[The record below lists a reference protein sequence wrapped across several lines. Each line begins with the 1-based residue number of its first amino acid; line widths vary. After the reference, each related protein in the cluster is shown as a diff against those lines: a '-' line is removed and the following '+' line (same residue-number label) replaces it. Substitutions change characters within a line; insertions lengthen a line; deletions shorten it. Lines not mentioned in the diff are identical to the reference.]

1 MAFEPSEGLYA
12 GLSFVSTADLNSAK
26 SDESKFK
33 ELYFVAL
40 ENLKSNKVLDAAGN
54 ATKNGMIKIID
65 LDTSSKKPQ
74 DIYGD
79 LAASISA
86 VLGTRSKLRKDKVPS
101 KVYLTGNKWHPDVEP
116 FKVNAF
122 GMADYNSSDVI
133 LKLNGNDFVGISLK
147 KKPKVNA
154 ASPTLINNAFSAY
167 IDGPKFKATRD
178 KLNDHRIKFFAGVI
192 KEACGPGGPLERFA
206 VADGSKSISS
216 LNPNNIAD
224 AKTLWNIKVIRNK
237 GGGKTQKIPLIN
249 LKSESELADKNG
261 LIKKTGSEPSQVSF
275 RDFVNKKLQSTGG
288 KLNPLYQGFLNIMNQ
303 DDVKDNLGDIL
314 LTRVLKLGLME
325 TFTLDF
331 WDKYEFGFYL
341 TEGVGTVDKNLSPN
355 VGSANVLDVHSI
367 MIAMANLS
375 KEETKMV
382 LDKQKTLSKNAAKV
396 FFTLSKGKT
405 PILEIELRY
414 KGDFAA
420 FPQFFAGITPEFKK
434 MIKEGDT
441 GI

>member
-12 GLSFVSTADLNSAK
+12 GLSFVSTADLQASRN
-26 SDESKFK
+26 DVGKFK

-40 ENLKSNKVLDAAGN
+40 ENLKSDKVLDAAGN

-116 FKVNAF
+116 FKVKAF

-147 KKPKVNA
+147 KKPKVNS

-167 IDGPKFKATRD
+167 IEGPKFASTRN

-192 KEACGPGGPLERFA
+192 KEACEPGGPLERFA
-206 VADGSKSISS
+206 VAGNKKISS
-216 LNPNNIAD
+216 MNPNNIAD
-224 AKTLWNIKVIRNK
+224 AKALWDMKVIRTKND
-237 GGGKTQKIPLIN
+237 GKTQKIPLIN
-249 LKSESELADKNG
+249 LKSESELADRNG
-261 LIKKTGSEPSQVSF
+261 LVKNTGSDPSQLSF
-275 RDFVNKKLQSTGG
+275 RDFVNKKLQSTG
-288 KLNPLYQGFLNIMNQ
+288 KLNPLYQGFLDIMNQ
-303 DDVKDNLGDIL
+303 DDVKENLADVL
-314 LTRVLKLGLME
+314 LTRVLKTGLMD
-325 TFTLDF
+325 TLDT

-396 FFTLSKGKT
+396 FFILSKGKT

>member
-12 GLSFVSTADLNSAK
+12 GLSFVSTADLIEAK
-26 SDESKFK
+26 SSDDKFK

-40 ENLKSNKVLDAAGN
+40 ENLKGDKVLDAAGN

-65 LDTSSKKPQ
+65 LDTSTKKPQ

-86 VLGTRSKLRKDKVPS
+86 VLGTRQKLRKDKIPS

-116 FKVNAF
+116 FKVKAF
-122 GMADYNSSDVI
+122 GMSDYNSSDVI

-147 KKPKVNA
+147 KKPKA
-154 ASPTLINNAFSAY
+154 TSASPTLINNAFSAY
-167 IDGPKFKATRD
+167 IEGPNFKTTRD

-206 VADGSKSISS
+206 LAGNKKISS
-216 LNPNNIAD
+216 MNPNNKAD
-224 AKTLWNIKVIRNK
+224 AKALWNMRVIRK
-237 GGGKTQKIPLIN
+237 KDGKPTPLIN
-249 LKSESELADKNG
+249 LKSESDLQDPNG
-261 LIKKTGSEPSQVSF
+261 LIKQSGNDPSQESF

-288 KLNPLYQGFLNIMNQ
+288 KLNPLYQGFLDIMNQ
-303 DDVKDNLGDIL
+303 DDVKDNLADVL
-314 LTRVLKLGLME
+314 LTRVLKLNL
-325 TFTLDF
+325 LDVLDT

-396 FFTLSKGKT
+396 FFTLSKGDT
-405 PILEIELRY
+405 PVLDIELRY

-420 FPQFFAGITPEFKK
+420 FPQFFAGITPEFKE
-434 MIKEGDT
+434 MIKEGDI

>member
-12 GLSFVSTADLNSAK
+12 GLSFVSTEDLNAAK
-26 SDESKFK
+26 NDTDKFK
-33 ELYFVAL
+33 QLYFVAL
-40 ENLKSNKVLDAAGN
+40 ENLKSDKVLDAAGN

-65 LDTSSKKPQ
+65 LDTSSKSPQ

-86 VLGTRSKLRKDKVPS
+86 VLGTRQKLKKDKIPS

-116 FKVNAF
+116 FKVKAF

-147 KKPKVNA
+147 KKPKANS

-167 IDGPKFKATRD
+167 IEGPQFKTTRD

-206 VADGSKSISS
+206 LSENKNISS
-216 LNPNNIAD
+216 LNPNNKVD
-224 AKTLWNIKVIRNK
+224 AKSLWDMRVIRK
-237 GGGKTQKIPLIN
+237 KDGKPIPLIN
-249 LKSESELADKNG
+249 LKSESDLKDPNG
-261 LIKKTGSEPSQVSF
+261 LIKQSGNDPSQESF
-275 RDFVNKKLQSTGG
+275 RDFVNKKLQSTGNT
-288 KLNPLYQGFLNIMNQ
+288 LNPLYQGFLDIMNQ
-303 DDVKDNLGDIL
+303 DDVKDNLADVL
-314 LTRVLKLGLME
+314 LTRVLKLNL
-325 TFTLDF
+325 LDVLDT

-355 VGSANVLDVHSI
+355 IGSANVLNVHSI
-367 MIAMANLS
+367 MIAMAKLS
-375 KEETKMV
+375 RQETKMV
-382 LDKQKTLSKNAAKV
+382 LDRRKTLSKNAAKV
-396 FFTLSKGKT
+396 FFTLSKGDT
-405 PILEIELRY
+405 PILDIELRY

-420 FPQFFAGITPEFKK
+420 FPQFFAGITPEFKNL
-434 MIKEGDT
+434 IKIGDT

>member
-12 GLSFVSTADLNSAK
+12 GLSFVPTADLNAAK
-26 SDESKFK
+26 NNTDKFK
-33 ELYFVAL
+33 QLYFVAL
-40 ENLKSNKVLDAAGN
+40 ENLKSDKVLDAAGN

-65 LDTSSKKPQ
+65 LDTSSKSPQ

-86 VLGTRSKLRKDKVPS
+86 VLGTRQKLKKDKIPS

-116 FKVNAF
+116 FKVKAF

-147 KKPKVNA
+147 KKPKANS

-167 IDGPKFKATRD
+167 IEGPQFKSTRD

-206 VADGSKSISS
+206 LSGNKNISS
-216 LNPNNIAD
+216 LNPNNKAD
-224 AKTLWNIKVIRNK
+224 AKSLWDMRVIRK
-237 GGGKTQKIPLIN
+237 KDGKPIPLIN
-249 LKSESELADKNG
+249 LKSESDLKDPNG
-261 LIKKTGSEPSQVSF
+261 LIKQSGNDPSQESF
-275 RDFVNKKLQSTGG
+275 RDFVNKKLQSTGNT
-288 KLNPLYQGFLNIMNQ
+288 LNPLYQGFLDIMNRN
-303 DDVKDNLGDIL
+303 DVKDNLADVL
-314 LTRVLKLGLME
+314 LTRVLKLNL
-325 TFTLDF
+325 LDVLDT

-355 VGSANVLDVHSI
+355 IGSANVLNVHSI
-367 MIAMANLS
+367 MIAMAKLS
-375 KEETKMV
+375 RQETKMV

-396 FFTLSKGKT
+396 FFTLSKGDT
-405 PILEIELRY
+405 PVLDIELRY

-420 FPQFFAGITPEFKK
+420 YPQFFAGITPEFKNLIK
-434 MIKEGDT
+434 MGDT

>member
-12 GLSFVSTADLNSAK
+12 GLSFVPTSDLNSAK
-26 SDESKFK
+26 NDLDKFK

-40 ENLKSNKVLDAAGN
+40 ENLKSDKVLDAAGN
-54 ATKNGMIKIID
+54 ATKNGMIQIID

-101 KVYLTGNKWHPDVEP
+101 KVYLTGNKWHSDVAP
-116 FKVNAF
+116 FKVKAF
-122 GMADYNSSDVI
+122 GMSDYNSSDVI

-147 KKPKVNA
+147 KKPKVNS

-167 IDGPKFKATRD
+167 IEGPEFVKTRE

-206 VADGSKSISS
+206 VAGNKKISS
-216 LNPNNIAD
+216 MNPSNIAD
-224 AKTLWNIKVIRNK
+224 AKALWDMKVIRTKND
-237 GGGKTQKIPLIN
+237 GKTQKIPLIN
-249 LKSESELADKNG
+249 LKSESELADRNG
-261 LIKKTGSEPSQVSF
+261 LIKNTGSDPSQVSF
-275 RDFVNKKLQSTGG
+275 RDFVNKKLQSTG
-288 KLNPLYQGFLNIMNQ
+288 KLNPLYQGFLDIMNQ
-303 DDVKDNLGDIL
+303 DDVKENLADVL
-314 LTRVLKLGLME
+314 LTRVLKTGLMD
-325 TFTLDF
+325 TLDT

-396 FFTLSKGKT
+396 FFTLSKGNT

-434 MIKEGDT
+434 MIKDGDT

>member
-12 GLSFVSTADLNSAK
+12 GLSFVSTADLTEAK
-26 SDESKFK
+26 SNDDKFK

-40 ENLKSNKVLDAAGN
+40 ENLKGDKVLDAAGN

-65 LDTSSKKPQ
+65 LDTSTKKPQ

-86 VLGTRSKLRKDKVPS
+86 VLGTRQKLRKDKIPS

-116 FKVNAF
+116 FKVKAF
-122 GMADYNSSDVI
+122 GMSDYNSSDVI

-147 KKPKVNA
+147 KKSKA
-154 ASPTLINNAFSAY
+154 KSASPTLINNAFSAY
-167 IDGPKFKATRD
+167 IEGPNFKTTRD

-206 VADGSKSISS
+206 LAGNKKISS
-216 LNPNNIAD
+216 MNPSNKAD
-224 AKTLWNIKVIRNK
+224 AKALWDMRVIRK
-237 GGGKTQKIPLIN
+237 KDGKPTPLIN
-249 LKSESELADKNG
+249 LKSESDLQDPNG
-261 LIKKTGSEPSQVSF
+261 LIKQSGNDPSQESF

-288 KLNPLYQGFLNIMNQ
+288 KLNPLYQGFLDIMNQ
-303 DDVKDNLGDIL
+303 DDVKDNLADIL
-314 LTRVLKLGLME
+314 LTRVLKLNL
-325 TFTLDF
+325 LDVLDT

-396 FFTLSKGKT
+396 FFTLSKGDT
-405 PILEIELRY
+405 PVLDIELRY

-420 FPQFFAGITPEFKK
+420 FPQFFAGITPEFKE
-434 MIKEGDT
+434 MIKEGDI

>member
-12 GLSFVSTADLNSAK
+12 GLSFVSTADLTEAK
-26 SDESKFK
+26 SSDDKFK

-40 ENLKSNKVLDAAGN
+40 ENLKGDKVLDAAGN

-65 LDTSSKKPQ
+65 LDTSTKKPQ

-86 VLGTRSKLRKDKVPS
+86 VLGTRQKLRKDKIPS

-116 FKVNAF
+116 FKVKAF
-122 GMADYNSSDVI
+122 GMSDYNSSDVI

-147 KKPKVNA
+147 KKPKA
-154 ASPTLINNAFSAY
+154 KSASPTLINNAFSAY
-167 IDGPKFKATRD
+167 IEGPNFKTTRD

-206 VADGSKSISS
+206 LAGNKKISS
-216 LNPNNIAD
+216 MNPNNKAD
-224 AKTLWNIKVIRNK
+224 AKALWDMRVIRK
-237 GGGKTQKIPLIN
+237 KDGKPTPLIN
-249 LKSESELADKNG
+249 LKSESDLQDPNG
-261 LIKKTGSEPSQVSF
+261 LIKQSGNDPSQVSF
-275 RDFVNKKLQSTGG
+275 RDFVNKKLQSTGE
-288 KLNPLYQGFLNIMNQ
+288 KLNPLYQGFLDIMNQ
-303 DDVKDNLGDIL
+303 DDVKDNLADVL
-314 LTRVLKLGLME
+314 LTRVLKLNL
-325 TFTLDF
+325 LDVLDT

-396 FFTLSKGKT
+396 FFTLSKGDT
-405 PILEIELRY
+405 PVLDIELRY

-420 FPQFFAGITPEFKK
+420 FPQFFAGITPEFKE
-434 MIKEGDT
+434 MIKEGDI

>member
-12 GLSFVSTADLNSAK
+12 GLSFVSTADLESARNS
-26 SDESKFK
+26 DDKFK

-40 ENLKSNKVLDAAGN
+40 ENLKGDKVLDAAGD

-65 LDTSSKKPQ
+65 LDTSSKKST

-79 LAASISA
+79 LAAAISA
-86 VLGTRSKLRKDKVPS
+86 VLGTRQKLKGDKVPS
-101 KVYLTGNKWHPDVEP
+101 KVYLTGNKWHPDVES
-116 FKVNAF
+116 FKVKAF

-147 KKPKVNA
+147 KKPKANA

-167 IDGPKFKATRD
+167 IDGPQFKSTRD

-206 VADGSKSISS
+206 LSGGKKISS
-216 LNPNNIAD
+216 LNPNNKAD
-224 AKTLWNIKVIRNK
+224 AKALWDMRVVRKK
-237 GGGKTQKIPLIN
+237 DGKAIPLIN
-249 LKSESELADKNG
+249 LKSESDLQDPNG
-261 LIKKTGSEPSQVSF
+261 LIKKSGNEPSQESF
-275 RDFVNKKLQSTGG
+275 RDFVNKKLQSSG
-288 KLNPLYQGFLNIMNQ
+288 KLNPLYQGFLDIMNQ
-303 DDVKDNLGDIL
+303 DDVKENLAKVL
-314 LTRVLKLGLME
+314 LTRVLKLNL
-325 TFTLDF
+325 LDVLDT

-355 VGSANVLDVHSI
+355 IGNANVLDVNSI
-367 MIAMANLS
+367 MIAMAKLS
-375 KEETKMV
+375 KEDTTMV

>member
-12 GLSFVSTADLNSAK
+12 GLSFVSTSELELAK
-26 SDESKFK
+26 SDDNKFK
-33 ELYFVAL
+33 ELYFIAL
-40 ENLKSNKVLDAAGN
+40 ENLKGNKVLDAAGN

-65 LDTSSKKPQ
+65 LDTSTKKPQ

-86 VLGTRSKLRKDKVPS
+86 VLGTRKKLRKDKIPS

-122 GMADYNSSDVI
+122 GMSDYNSSDVI

-147 KKPKVNA
+147 KKPKA
-154 ASPTLINNAFSAY
+154 KAPSPTLINNAFSAY
-167 IDGPKFKATRD
+167 IDGPKFKKTRE
-178 KLNDHRIKFFAGVI
+178 KLNEHRIKFFAGVI
-192 KEACGPGGPLERFA
+192 KEACESGGPLERFA
-206 VADGSKSISS
+206 IAGNKKISS
-216 LNPNNIAD
+216 MNPNNLQD
-224 AKTLWNIKVIRNK
+224 AKILWNTKVIRNK
-237 GGGKTQKIPLIN
+237 GGGKIQKIPLIN
-249 LKSESELADKNG
+249 LKSEADLQDPNG
-261 LIKKTGSEPSQVSF
+261 LIKKSGADPSQISF

-288 KLNPLYQGFLNIMNQ
+288 KLNPLYQGFLDIMNQ
-303 DDVKDNLGDIL
+303 DDVKDSLGDIL

-331 WDKYEFGFYL
+331 WKKYEFGFYL

-355 VGSANVLDVHSI
+355 IGSANVLDVHSI

-375 KEETKMV
+375 REETKMV

-396 FFTLSKGKT
+396 FFTLSKGNT

-414 KGDFAA
+414 KGDFSA
-420 FPQFFAGITPEFKK
+420 FPQFFAGITPEFKQ

>member
-12 GLSFVSTADLNSAK
+12 GLSFVSTADLNAAK
-26 SDESKFK
+26 NDVGKFK
-33 ELYFVAL
+33 QLYFIAL

-65 LDTSSKKPQ
+65 LDTSSKKPE

-86 VLGTRSKLRKDKVPS
+86 VLGTRSKLKKDKVPS
-101 KVYLTGNKWHPDVEP
+101 KVYLTGNKWHPDVQP
-116 FKVNAF
+116 FKVKAF

-147 KKPKVNA
+147 KKPKANS

-167 IDGPKFKATRD
+167 IEGPQFKSTRD

-192 KEACGPGGPLERFA
+192 KEACGSGGPLERFA
-206 VADGSKSISS
+206 LSGNKNISS
-216 LNPNNIAD
+216 LNPDNKAN
-224 AKTLWNIKVIRNK
+224 AKALWDMRVIRK
-237 GGGKTQKIPLIN
+237 KDGKPIPLIN
-249 LKSESELADKNG
+249 LKSESDLKDPNG
-261 LIKKTGSEPSQVSF
+261 LIKQSGNDPSQESF
-275 RDFVNKKLQSTGG
+275 RDFVNKKLQSTGNT
-288 KLNPLYQGFLNIMNQ
+288 LNPLYQGFLDIMNQ
-303 DDVKDNLGDIL
+303 KDVKDNLADVL
-314 LTRVLKLGLME
+314 LTRVLKLNL
-325 TFTLDF
+325 LDVLDT

-355 VGSANVLDVHSI
+355 IGSAYILNVHSI
-367 MIAMANLS
+367 MIAMAKLS
-375 KEETKMV
+375 KQETKMV

-396 FFTLSKGKT
+396 FFTLSKGDT
-405 PILEIELRY
+405 PVLDIELRY

-420 FPQFFAGITPEFKK
+420 FPQFFAGITPEFKNL
-434 MIKEGDT
+434 IKICDT

>member
-12 GLSFVSTADLNSAK
+12 GLSFVPTADLNAAK
-26 SDESKFK
+26 NDTDKFK
-33 ELYFVAL
+33 QLYFVAL
-40 ENLKSNKVLDAAGN
+40 ENLKSDKVLDAAGN

-65 LDTSSKKPQ
+65 LDTSSKGPQ

-86 VLGTRSKLRKDKVPS
+86 VLGTRQKLKKDEIPS

-116 FKVNAF
+116 FKVKAF

-147 KKPKVNA
+147 KKPKANS

-167 IDGPKFKATRD
+167 IEGPQFKSTRD
-178 KLNDHRIKFFAGVI
+178 KLNDHRIKFFAEVI

-206 VADGSKSISS
+206 LSGNKNISS
-216 LNPNNIAD
+216 LNPNNKAD
-224 AKTLWNIKVIRNK
+224 AKSLWDMRVIRK
-237 GGGKTQKIPLIN
+237 KDGKPIPLIN
-249 LKSESELADKNG
+249 LKSESDLKDPNG
-261 LIKKTGSEPSQVSF
+261 LIKQSGNDPSQESF
-275 RDFVNKKLQSTGG
+275 RDFVNKKLQSTGNT
-288 KLNPLYQGFLNIMNQ
+288 LNPLYQGFLDIMNQ
-303 DDVKDNLGDIL
+303 DDVKDNLADVL
-314 LTRVLKLGLME
+314 LTRVLKLNL
-325 TFTLDF
+325 LDVLDT

-355 VGSANVLDVHSI
+355 IGSANVLNVHSI
-367 MIAMANLS
+367 MIAMAKLS
-375 KEETKMV
+375 RQETKMV

-396 FFTLSKGKT
+396 FFTLSKGDT
-405 PILEIELRY
+405 PVLDIELRY

-420 FPQFFAGITPEFKK
+420 YPQFFAGITPEFKNLIK
-434 MIKEGDT
+434 MGDT

>member
-12 GLSFVSTADLNSAK
+12 GLSFVSTADLQASRN
-26 SDESKFK
+26 DVDKFK

-40 ENLKSNKVLDAAGN
+40 ENLKSDKVLDAAGN
-54 ATKNGMIKIID
+54 ATKNGMIRIID

-101 KVYLTGNKWHPDVEP
+101 KVYLTGNQWHPDVEP
-116 FKVNAF
+116 FKVKAF
-122 GMADYNSSDVI
+122 GMTDYNSSDVI

-147 KKPKVNA
+147 KKPKVNS

-167 IDGPKFKATRD
+167 IEGPKFASTRA

-206 VADGSKSISS
+206 VAGNKEISK
-216 LNPNNIAD
+216 LNPKNIQD
-224 AKTLWNIKVIRNK
+224 AKQLWDIKVIRSK

-249 LKSESELADKNG
+249 LKSESELADRNG
-261 LIKKTGSEPSQVSF
+261 LIKNTGSEPSQVSF
-275 RDFVNKKLQSTGG
+275 RDFVNKKLQSTG
-288 KLNPLYQGFLNIMNQ
+288 KLNPLYQGFLDIMNQ
-303 DDVKDNLGDIL
+303 DDVKETLADVL
-314 LTRVLKLGLME
+314 LTRVLKTGLLD
-325 TFTLDF
+325 TLDT

-405 PILEIELRY
+405 PVLEIELRY

>member
-12 GLSFVSTADLNSAK
+12 GLSFVSTADLQSSRN
-26 SDESKFK
+26 DVGKFK

-40 ENLKSNKVLDAAGN
+40 ENLKSDKVLDAAGN

-116 FKVNAF
+116 FKVKAF
-122 GMADYNSSDVI
+122 GMSDYNSSDVI

-147 KKPKVNA
+147 KKPKVNS

-167 IDGPKFKATRD
+167 IEGPKFASTRN

-192 KEACGPGGPLERFA
+192 KEACEPGGPLERFA
-206 VADGSKSISS
+206 VAGNKKISS
-216 LNPNNIAD
+216 MNPNNIQD
-224 AKTLWNIKVIRNK
+224 AKQLWDIKVIRSK
-237 GGGKTQKIPLIN
+237 GDGKTQKIPLIN
-249 LKSESELADKNG
+249 LKSESELADRNG
-261 LIKKTGSEPSQVSF
+261 LIKTTGSDPSQVSF
-275 RDFVNKKLQSTGG
+275 RDFVNKKLQSTG
-288 KLNPLYQGFLNIMNQ
+288 KLNSLYQGFLDIMNQ
-303 DDVKDNLGDIL
+303 DDVKENLADVL
-314 LTRVLKLGLME
+314 LTRVLKTGLMD
-325 TFTLDF
+325 TLDT

-355 VGSANVLDVHSI
+355 IGSANVLDVHSI

-396 FFTLSKGKT
+396 FFTLSKGDT

>member
-12 GLSFVSTADLNSAK
+12 GLSFVSTADLNAAK
-26 SDESKFK
+26 NDTDKFK
-33 ELYFVAL
+33 QLYFVAL
-40 ENLKSNKVLDAAGN
+40 ENLKSDKVLDAAGN

-65 LDTSSKKPQ
+65 LDTSSKSPQ

-86 VLGTRSKLRKDKVPS
+86 VLGTRQKLKKDNIPS

-116 FKVNAF
+116 FKVKAF
-122 GMADYNSSDVI
+122 GMSDYNSSDVI

-147 KKPKVNA
+147 KKPKANA

-167 IDGPKFKATRD
+167 IEGPQFKTTRD

-206 VADGSKSISS
+206 LSGNKNISS
-216 LNPNNIAD
+216 LNPNNKVD
-224 AKTLWNIKVIRNK
+224 AKSLWDMRVIRK
-237 GGGKTQKIPLIN
+237 KDGKPIPLIN
-249 LKSESELADKNG
+249 LKSESDLKDPNG
-261 LIKKTGSEPSQVSF
+261 LIKQSGNDPSQESF
-275 RDFVNKKLQSTGG
+275 RDFVNKKLQSTGNT
-288 KLNPLYQGFLNIMNQ
+288 LNPLYQGFLDIMNQ
-303 DDVKDNLGDIL
+303 DDVKDNLADVL
-314 LTRVLKLGLME
+314 LTRVLKLNL
-325 TFTLDF
+325 LDVLDT

-355 VGSANVLDVHSI
+355 IGSANVLNVHSI
-367 MIAMANLS
+367 MIAMAKLS
-375 KEETKMV
+375 RQETKMV

-396 FFTLSKGKT
+396 FFTLSKGDT
-405 PILEIELRY
+405 PVLDIELRY

-420 FPQFFAGITPEFKK
+420 YPQFFAGITPEFKNLIK
-434 MIKEGDT
+434 MGDT

>member
-12 GLSFVSTADLNSAK
+12 GLSFVSTPDLNAAK
-26 SDESKFK
+26 NDVDKFK

-40 ENLKSNKVLDAAGN
+40 DNLRSDKVLDAAGN
-54 ATKNGMIKIID
+54 ATKNGMIQIID
-65 LDTSSKKPQ
+65 LDTSSKNPV

-86 VLGTRSKLRKDKVPS
+86 VLGTRRKLRKAQIPS

-122 GMADYNSSDVI
+122 GMSDYNSSDVI
-133 LKLNGNDFVGISLK
+133 LRLNGNDFVGISLK
-147 KKPKVNA
+147 KKPKANS

-167 IDGPKFKATRD
+167 IEGPNFASTRA

-192 KEACGPGGPLERFA
+192 KEACGPGGPLARFA
-206 VADGSKSISS
+206 VAGNKQIST
-216 LNPNNIAD
+216 LNPNNIQD
-224 AKTLWNIKVIRNK
+224 AKQLWDMKVIRSK

-249 LKSESELADKNG
+249 LKSESELADRNG
-261 LIKKTGSEPSQVSF
+261 LIKSSGSEPSQISF
-275 RDFVNKKLQSTGG
+275 RDFVNKKLQSTGT
-288 KLNPLYQGFLNIMNQ
+288 LNPLYQGFLDIMNQ
-303 DDVKDNLGDIL
+303 DDVKETLADVL
-314 LTRVLKLGLME
+314 LTRVLKTGLLD
-325 TFTLDF
+325 TLNI

-341 TEGVGTVDKNLSPN
+341 TEGVGTVDKNLTPN
-355 VGSANVLDVHSI
+355 VGLANVLDVHSI

-382 LDKQKTLSKNAAKV
+382 LDRQKTLSKNAAKV

-434 MIKEGDT
+434 MIKDGDT

>member
-12 GLSFVSTADLNSAK
+12 GLSFVSTDDLQASRN
-26 SDESKFK
+26 DIGKFK

-40 ENLKSNKVLDAAGN
+40 ENLKSDKVLDAAGN

-79 LAASISA
+79 LAAAISA
-86 VLGTRSKLRKDKVPS
+86 VLGTRSRLRKDKVPS

-116 FKVNAF
+116 FKVKAF
-122 GMADYNSSDVI
+122 GMSDYNSSDVI

-147 KKPKVNA
+147 KKPKVNS

-167 IDGPKFKATRD
+167 IEGPKFASTRA

-206 VADGSKSISS
+206 VAGNKEISK
-216 LNPNNIAD
+216 LNPNNIQD
-224 AKTLWNIKVIRNK
+224 AKQLWDIKVIRSK

-249 LKSESELADKNG
+249 LKSESELADRNG
-261 LIKKTGSEPSQVSF
+261 LIKNTGSDPSQVSF
-275 RDFVNKKLQSTGG
+275 RDFVNKKLQSTG
-288 KLNPLYQGFLNIMNQ
+288 KLNPLYQGFLDIMNQ
-303 DDVKDNLGDIL
+303 DDVKENLADVL
-314 LTRVLKLGLME
+314 LTRVLKTGLMD
-325 TFTLDF
+325 TLDT

>member
-12 GLSFVSTADLNSAK
+12 GLSFVSTVDLNAAK
-26 SDESKFK
+26 NDTDKFK
-33 ELYFVAL
+33 QLYFVAL
-40 ENLKSNKVLDAAGN
+40 ENLKSDKVLDAAGN

-65 LDTSSKKPQ
+65 LDTSSKSPQ

-86 VLGTRSKLRKDKVPS
+86 VLGTRQKLKKDEIPS

-116 FKVNAF
+116 FKVKAF

-147 KKPKVNA
+147 KKPKANS

-167 IDGPKFKATRD
+167 IEGPQFKSTRD

-206 VADGSKSISS
+206 LSGNKNISR
-216 LNPNNIAD
+216 LNPNNKAD
-224 AKTLWNIKVIRNK
+224 AKSLWDMRVIRK
-237 GGGKTQKIPLIN
+237 KDGKPIPLIN
-249 LKSESELADKNG
+249 LKSESDLKDPNG
-261 LIKKTGSEPSQVSF
+261 LIKQSGNDPSQESF
-275 RDFVNKKLQSTGG
+275 RDFVNKKLQSTGNT
-288 KLNPLYQGFLNIMNQ
+288 LNPLYQGFLDIMNQ
-303 DDVKDNLGDIL
+303 DDVKDNLADVL
-314 LTRVLKLGLME
+314 LTRVLKLNL
-325 TFTLDF
+325 LDVLDT

-355 VGSANVLDVHSI
+355 IGSANVLNVHSI
-367 MIAMANLS
+367 MIAMAKLS
-375 KEETKMV
+375 RQETKMV

-396 FFTLSKGKT
+396 FFTLSKGDT
-405 PILEIELRY
+405 PVLDIELRY

-420 FPQFFAGITPEFKK
+420 YPQFFAGITPEFKNL
-434 MIKEGDT
+434 IKIGDT

>member
-12 GLSFVSTADLNSAK
+12 GLSFVSTADLQASRN
-26 SDESKFK
+26 DVDKFK

-40 ENLKSNKVLDAAGN
+40 ENLKSDKVLDAAGD
-54 ATKNGMIKIID
+54 ATKNGMIRIID

-101 KVYLTGNKWHPDVEP
+101 KVYLTGNQWHPDVEP
-116 FKVNAF
+116 FKVKAF
-122 GMADYNSSDVI
+122 GMTDYNSSDVI

-147 KKPKVNA
+147 KKPKVNS

-167 IDGPKFKATRD
+167 IEGPKFASTRA

-206 VADGSKSISS
+206 VAGNKEISK
-216 LNPNNIAD
+216 LNPKNIQD
-224 AKTLWNIKVIRNK
+224 AKQLWDIKVIRSK

-249 LKSESELADKNG
+249 LKSESELADRNG
-261 LIKKTGSEPSQVSF
+261 LIKSTGSDPSQVSF
-275 RDFVNKKLQSTGG
+275 RDFVNKKLQSTG
-288 KLNPLYQGFLNIMNQ
+288 KLNPLYQGFLDIMNQ
-303 DDVKDNLGDIL
+303 DDVKETLADVL
-314 LTRVLKLGLME
+314 LTRVLKTGLLD
-325 TFTLDF
+325 TLNT

-396 FFTLSKGKT
+396 FFTLSKGDT

-414 KGDFAA
+414 KGDFSA